1 MRYCCSF
8 IALLGR
14 ICLSLIFL
22 ALAFHAFTN
31 WNVMVQTVEKMGA
44 PNAQWFL
51 VAGTALM
58 LLGGLSLLIGYK
70 TRIGALLLIV
80 FLVPVTLMMHNF
92 WVAQPD
98 VERDLQFIMFF
109 KNVAILGGLLY
120 VLAYGC
126 GGCSLDGCCGKS
138 CKDDTLKSS

>member
-22 ALAFHAFTN
+22 AASFHVITN
-31 WNVMVQTVEKMGA
+31 WNSTIVLMEKAGMS
-44 PNAQWFL
+44 NTQLFL
-51 VAGTALM
+51 IAGTALM
-58 LLGGLSLLIGYK
+58 VIGGLSLLIGYK

-80 FLVPVTLMMHNF
+80 FLVPTTLVMHNF
-92 WVAQPD
+92 WMATD
-98 VERDLQFIMFF
+98 LDRDLQSIMFF

-126 GGCSLDGCCGKS
+126 GGCSLDACCGK
-138 CKDDTLKSS
+138 CRKDDTIKSS